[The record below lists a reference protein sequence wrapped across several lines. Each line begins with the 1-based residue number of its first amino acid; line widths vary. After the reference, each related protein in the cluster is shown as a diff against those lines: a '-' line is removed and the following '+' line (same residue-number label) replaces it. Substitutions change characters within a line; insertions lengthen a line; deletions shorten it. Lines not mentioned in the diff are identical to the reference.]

1 MVSAAVGRI
10 IAVLGLTLCRQI
22 GAGSGGSF
30 SCLVNDLA
38 MPKACHEAV
47 SASSSI
53 RLRIASSLVRPQ
65 ISTDGSNARQTS
77 GRSGLPYNR
86 QRLSL
91 VSWMQRTPAGLG
103 PDMPGIV
110 VLMLMA
116 MQHAPHPTRHW
127 FPKPTSH
134 FDGDS
139 CWVMELTAPLP
150 FEGVAI
156 GSRKSGT
163 YPACRQPLCRVGAL
177 EIPPGANSGSSDV
190 ELPDIVGRCAT
201 YRWRQPSI
209 TSWTLTIQ
217 PLVAS
222 QYRKSAP
229 CRVIPCGCGMSSGML
244 MVRPGSPV
252 SGSVSTM
259 VRSLV

>member
-1 MVSAAVGRI
+1 M
-10 IAVLGLTLCRQI
+10 TPCRQI
-22 GAGSGGSF
+22 GVGVGCF
-30 SCLVNDLA
+30 LFERLVNDFA
-38 MPKACHEAV
+38 MPESCHEEV
-47 SASSSI
+47 STSSSI

-65 ISTDGSNARQTS
+65 ISADGSNTRHTS
-77 GRSGLPYNR
+77 GRSGLSYNR

-103 PDMPGIV
+103 PDIPGMV

-127 FPKPTSH
+127 FPGSAYH
-134 FDGDS
+134 RDADS
-139 CWVMELTAPLP
+139 CRVMVLADRIA
-150 FEGVAI
+150 FEDVVIEA
-156 GSRKSGT
+156 RKSET
-163 YPACRQPLCRVGAL
+163 IRACRRFPCRVGTSEFPQGRAL
-177 EIPPGANSGSSDV
+177 EAVMSNCRMP
-190 ELPDIVGRCAT
+190 ET

-217 PLVAS
+217 PLAAS

-229 CRVIPCGCGMSSGML
+229 CRVMPCGCGMSSGIL

>member
-1 MVSAAVGRI
+1 MFLRY
-10 IAVLGLTLCRQI
+10 
-22 GAGSGGSF
+22 
-30 SCLVNDLA
+30 LVNGFA
-38 MPKACHEAV
+38 MPKACHEEV

-65 ISTDGSNARQTS
+65 ISADGWNARHTS

-91 VSWMQRTPAGLG
+91 VNWMQRTPAGLG

-116 MQHAPHPTRHW
+116 MQQAPHPTRHW
-127 FPKPTSH
+127 FPGSTSH
-134 FDGDS
+134 PDADS
-139 CWVMELTAPLP
+139 CRVMVLVDPIS
-150 FEGVAI
+150 FEDVAM
-156 GSRKSGT
+156 GSRKSET
-163 YPACRQPLCRVGAL
+163 LRECRRFPCRVGTS
-177 EIPPGANSGSSDV
+177 EFPPRASPGSCDV
-190 ELPDIVGRCAT
+190 EQPDAVGRRAT
-201 YRWRQPSI
+201 YGWRQPST

-229 CRVIPCGCGMSSGML
+229 CRVMPCGCGMSSGML

>member
-1 MVSAAVGRI
+1 M
-10 IAVLGLTLCRQI
+10 L
-22 GAGSGGSF
+22 
-30 SCLVNDLA
+30 
-38 MPKACHEAV
+38 KACHEEV

-65 ISTDGSNARQTS
+65 ISADGWNARHTS

-103 PDMPGIV
+103 PDMPGIM

-127 FPKPTSH
+127 FPKSASH
-134 FDGDS
+134 PDADG
-139 CWVMELTAPLP
+139 CWVMVLAKPIP
-150 FEGVAI
+150 FKGVAV
-156 GSRKSGT
+156 GARKSGT
-163 YPACRQPLCRVGAL
+163 FRACQRFPCRVGTPEFL
-177 EIPPGANSGSSDV
+177 PGANLEYCDV
-190 ELPDIVGRCAT
+190 ELLDTVGQYAT
-201 YRWRQPSI
+201 CCWRQPSI
-209 TSWTLTIQ
+209 TSWTLTIH

-229 CRVIPCGCGMSSGML
+229 CRVMPCGCGMSSGML